1 MPDGGLGAVA
11 AGRRSDAPVVSWLL
25 AAALVPATSAVL
37 AATNP
42 LLQHWF
48 LIPVT
53 VCGVLIGVDAVEW
66 LLRRRDVFD
75 PQAILGLFGVHFYY
89 LTPILHVTLDF
100 WPPLLFPSTP
110 DWRAALGAM
119 ALLNA
124 VGLAGYRA
132 IVSAPARRVR
142 RASVGPG
149 LPAPADRRDEVRFQ
163 RHDEVRFQRHDEGRF
178 LRFDEVRFQR
188 FAVAAIA
195 VGVLAFAALVTLLGG
210 PVDFVT
216 AMAQDRQALAGLGW
230 LLLLSES
237 FPLLLFSL
245 VAVRWRRVLR
255 QHAGL
260 VVLLLVGLVVVQFA
274 VSGLRGS
281 RSSVLWPLVLGLV
294 LVHLVVVPIT
304 RKAFFASAA
313 VVVVFVYGYGLYKGA
328 GVEVVDIAKGTR
340 TVEEVSETTGRG
352 LPMVLLGDFGRA
364 DIQALLLDRERA
376 DAVGWSL
383 GSTYLAA
390 PLSLVPSTL
399 VDVDL
404 RDKSQVGTNAL
415 YGPGVYESGLRSER
429 VFGITGEATLNFG
442 PAGALASFGVLG
454 LFLRFACR
462 YHHRARRS
470 SQLTPKLLC
479 VPLCAVTVI
488 LVTADL
494 DNILAFYVGEA
505 LPLTV
510 VAFCALARRPASVV
524 DNPKVGHYASK

>member
-1 MPDGGLGAVA
+1 MVAIEARPDPAGGPAVSSVGRP

-25 AAALVPATSAVL
+25 AAALVPTTSVVL

-75 PQAILGLFGVHFYY
+75 PQAVLGLFGLHFYY
-89 LTPILHVTLDF
+89 LAPILHVILDF
-100 WPPLLFPSTP
+100 WPPLLYPSTP

-124 VGLAGYRA
+124 AGLAGYRA
-132 IVSAPARRVR
+132 IVSAPARR
-142 RASVGPG
+142 
-149 LPAPADRRDEVRFQ
+149 RDEVKVD
-163 RHDEVRFQRHDEGRF
+163 RHAEVRS

-188 FAVAAIA
+188 FALAAIA
-195 VGVLAFAALVTLLGG
+195 VSVLAFAALVAQLGG
-210 PVDFVT
+210 PAGFVT
-216 AMAQDRQALAGLGW
+216 AMTQDRQALAGQGW
-230 LLLLSES
+230 LLLFGES
-237 FPLLLFSL
+237 FPMLLFSL
-245 VAVRWRRVLR
+245 AAVRWRRVLR
-255 QHAGL
+255 RRVGL
-260 VVLLLVGLVVVQFA
+260 VVVLLVAMVVVQFA

-294 LVHLVVVPIT
+294 LIHLVVVPIT

-313 VVVVFVYGYGLYKGA
+313 AVVVFVYCYGLYKGA

-340 TVEEVSETTGRG
+340 TVEEVSESTGRD
-352 LPMVLLGDFGRA
+352 LPMVLLGDFGRS
-364 DIQALLLDRERA
+364 DIQALVLDRERTGA
-376 DAVGWSL
+376 AGWSL

-390 PLSLVPSTL
+390 PLSLVPDAL
-399 VDVDL
+399 VAARL
-404 RDKSQVGTNAL
+404 RDKSEVGTAVL
-415 YGPGVYESGLRSER
+415 YGPGVFESGIRSER

-442 PAGALASFGVLG
+442 PAGALASFAVLG
-454 LFLRFACR
+454 LFLRFARR
-462 YHHRARRS
+462 YHTRARQTS
-470 SQLTPKLLC
+470 DLTPKLLC
-479 VPLCAVTVI
+479 VPLGALTVI

-510 VAFCALARRPASVV
+510 VAFCALARRTAPAA
-524 DNPKVGHYASK
+524 DNLEVGHYVPNGVLASNASK

>member
-1 MPDGGLGAVA
+1 MAAIEARPAPAGAPA
-11 AGRRSDAPVVSWLL
+11 ASCAGRPAGGPADAPGVSWLL
-25 AAALVPATSAVL
+25 AAVLVPATSVAL

-75 PQAILGLFGVHFYY
+75 PQAILGLFGLHFYY
-89 LTPILHVTLDF
+89 LAPILHVTLDF

-132 IVSAPARRVR
+132 IVSAPAGR
-142 RASVGPG
+142 RA
-149 LPAPADRRDEVRFQ
+149 EVKVQ
-163 RHDEVRFQRHDEGRF
+163 RHGGMRFLSFDEG
-178 LRFDEVRFQR
+178 RFQR
-188 FAVAAIA
+188 FAVTAVA
-195 VGVLAFAALVTLLGG
+195 VGLLAFAALVTLLGG
-210 PVDFVT
+210 PAGFLT
-216 AMAQDRQALAGLGW
+216 AMTQDRQALAGLGW

-237 FPLLLFSL
+237 FPLLLFCL
-245 VAVRWRRVLR
+245 VAVRWRGVLR
-255 QHAGL
+255 QRTGL
-260 VVLLLVGLVVVQFA
+260 VVVLLVGLVVVQFA

-294 LVHLVVVPIT
+294 LIHLVVVPIT

-328 GVEVVDIAKGTR
+328 GVEVMDIAKGIR

-364 DIQALLLDRERA
+364 DIQALLLDRERT
-376 DAVGWSL
+376 DAAGWSL

-390 PLSLVPSTL
+390 PLSLVPGTL
-399 VDVDL
+399 GDADL

-442 PAGALASFGVLG
+442 PAGALASFAVLG
-454 LFLRFACR
+454 LFLRFARR
-462 YHHRARRS
+462 YHRWARRS

-479 VPLCAVTVI
+479 VPLGAVTVI

-494 DNILAFYVGEA
+494 DNILAFYVGEV

-510 VAFCALARRPASVV
+510 VVFCALARRPATGV
-524 DNPKVGHYASK
+524 DNPKVGHYASKRVLASNTIES